1 MGKGFDIGAVFGIN
15 SGNGWSINDTDPDAQ
30 VTSVWTRTNLTLG
43 AGPRVQIDDGPLV
56 AAYAVINYGASFYD
70 PDNYEDSQDDTTT
83 TNDTII
89 PGFRMSAEY
98 KVRPWLTTRAGMEYS
113 FTNDADY
120 GFDGGNASDTMA
132 YTADFGWN
140 AGLGFNFG
148 KLQID
153 ATLNHGSLY
162 FLWQDAP
169 FAMVSTTYS
178 FGSAKRSTSR
188 SRQRI
193 EREPAPELIAEEP
206 ARRSSDNDSDDDF

>member
-1 MGKGFDIGAVFGIN
+1 GLGRGLAWSSTEVPDGDSVDTLVNTDSQTAINLRLGASYKAGSLHLDNALHVILQSGSKIVDGTQIFNSQDNNFGLSTRGYVNMGKGFDIGAVFGIN

-98 KVRPWLTTRAGMEYS
+98 KVRP
-113 FTNDADY
+113 
-120 GFDGGNASDTMA
+120 
-132 YTADFGWN
+132 
-140 AGLGFNFG
+140 
-148 KLQID
+148 
-153 ATLNHGSLY
+153 
-162 FLWQDAP
+162 
-169 FAMVSTTYS
+169 
-178 FGSAKRSTSR
+178 
-188 SRQRI
+188 
-193 EREPAPELIAEEP
+193 
-206 ARRSSDNDSDDDF
+206 